1 MSTEGSKAPVKS
13 IFDDIKLN
21 KVVEFDGCFILEEIT
36 SNLEKHLKEESDNI
50 DATDGIFDAIT
61 EFGET
66 VTGKFEYLVEGDDD
80 KNFFLKLL
88 SKISALLLNTKVTTA
103 DKI

>member
-1 MSTEGSKAPVKS
+1 MSTEGSKTPVNS
-13 IFDDIKLN
+13 LFDDIKLN

-80 KNFFLKLL
+80 KIFFLNYCQKYPLYY
-88 SKISALLLNTKVTTA
+88 
-103 DKI
+103 

>member
-50 DATDGIFDAIT
+50 NATDGIFDAIT

-66 VTGKFEYLVEGDDD
+66 VTGKFEYLFEGDDD
-80 KNFFLKLL
+80 KKFFLKLL
-88 SKISALLLNTKVTTA
+88 SKTSALLLNTKVTTA